1 MANDNSN
8 IDERVTSL
16 ERQVAVIATKVDALS
31 EKVDLV
37 IGELR
42 EFKDEMRNDRARQDA
57 DIREIRA
64 RQDADMKEIREI
76 LNNNVRNM
84 FITVI
89 IGVGA
94 MVVAVLMK

>member
-1 MANDNSN
+1 MADNNDSN
-8 IDERVTSL
+8 LDARVTSL
-16 ERQVAVIATKVDALS
+16 ERQVAIVATKVDALS
-31 EKVDLV
+31 DKIDLV
-37 IGELR
+37 VS
-42 EFKDEMRNDRARQDA
+42 EMQANRARQDE

-64 RQDADMKEIREI
+64 RQDTDMKEIREI

-89 IGVGA
+89 VGVGA

>member
-1 MANDNSN
+1 MANNGAN
-8 IDERVTSL
+8 LDERVTSL
-16 ERQVAVIATKVDALS
+16 ERQVSVVAAKVDALS
-31 EKVDLV
+31 DKIDLV
-37 IGELR
+37 VS
-42 EFKDEMRNDRARQDA
+42 EMQANRARQDA

-64 RQDADMKEIREI
+64 RQDIDMKEIREI

-89 IGVGA
+89 IGVSA

>member
-1 MANDNSN
+1 MASKNNSKL
-8 IDERVTSL
+8 DERITNL
-16 ERQVAVIATKVDALS
+16 EQQVSVVAAKVDALS
-31 EKVDLV
+31 DKIDLV
-37 IGELR
+37 VS
-42 EFKDEMRNDRARQDA
+42 EMQANRARQDE

-64 RQDADMKEIREI
+64 RQDTDMKEIREI

>member
-1 MANDNSN
+1 MADNNDKNL
-8 IDERVTSL
+8 DVRVTSL
-16 ERQVAVIATKVDALS
+16 ERQVAIVATKVDA
-31 EKVDLV
+31 V
-37 IGELR
+37 IRELQD
-42 EFKDEMRNDRARQDA
+42 FKNEMRADRARQDE

-64 RQDADMKEIREI
+64 RQDTDMKEIREI

>member
-1 MANDNSN
+1 MAKKKDKNL
-8 IDERVTSL
+8 DERVTNL
-16 ERQVAVIATKVDALS
+16 EKQVAIVTSNVNN
-31 EKVDLV
+31 LV
-37 IGELR
+37 RELQD
-42 EFKDEMRNDRARQDA
+42 FKDEMRASRARQDE
-57 DIREIRA
+57 DMREIRTA
-64 RQDADMKEIREI
+64 

>member
-1 MANDNSN
+1 MVVSEMQAN
-8 IDERVTSL
+8 
-16 ERQVAVIATKVDALS
+16 
-31 EKVDLV
+31 
-37 IGELR
+37 
-42 EFKDEMRNDRARQDA
+42 RARQDE

-64 RQDADMKEIREI
+64 RQDSDMKEIREI

-89 IGVGA
+89 IGVSA

>member
-1 MANDNSN
+1 MAKKNSN
-8 IDERVTSL
+8 LDERVMTL
-16 ERQVAVIATKVDALS
+16 EKQMTFIATKVDALS
-31 EKVDLV
+31 DKIDLV
-37 IGELR
+37 VGELR
-42 EFKDEMRNDRARQDA
+42 EFKNEMRD
-57 DIREIRA
+57 ERA
-64 RQDADMKEIREI
+64 RQDADMREIRTA

>member
-1 MANDNSN
+1 MASKNNSK

-16 ERQVAVIATKVDALS
+16 EQQVSVVAAKVDALS
-31 EKVDLV
+31 DKIDLV
-37 IGELR
+37 VS
-42 EFKDEMRNDRARQDA
+42 EMQANRARQDE

-64 RQDADMKEIREI
+64 RQDTDMKEIREI

-89 IGVGA
+89 IGIGA

>member
-1 MANDNSN
+1 MANNNDNN
-8 IDERVTSL
+8 LDERVTSL
-16 ERQVAVIATKVDALS
+16 EKQVAVVATKVDALS
-31 EKVDLV
+31 DKIDLV
-37 IGELR
+37 VS
-42 EFKDEMRNDRARQDA
+42 EMQANRARQDE

-64 RQDADMKEIREI
+64 QQNADMKEIREI